1 MVEKPS
7 TAEEAIEAY
16 QRLRAKNEAKEARQ
30 PAKEEEP
37 ICIER
42 SVKAP
47 GSAPYC
53 MHELKF
59 TTNIP
64 ADEKTPQRIR
74 DLRKLWD
81 SECEEF
87 EKQYVRPQNG
97 SQTPQKPS
105 LPYGINQIE
114 WRPNQYGPGEYART
128 DQPETVE
135 LRKTLEN
142 ISKPIEIEGQSYS
155 LNTARTYVYRKPV
168 EAKP

>member
-1 MVEKPS
+1 MVTNPENV
-7 TAEEAIEAY
+7 EEAMRQYRE
-16 QRLRAKNEAKEARQ
+16 LRAKNEPKQ
-30 PAKEEEP
+30 DDP
-37 ICIER
+37 IWVER

-47 GSAPYC
+47 GSAQYC

-59 TTNIP
+59 TTVIP
-64 ADEKTPQRIR
+64 ADEKTSQRIR

-81 SECEEF
+81 FECQEF
-87 EKQYVRPQNG
+87 EKQHVRPQNG
-97 SQTPQKPS
+97 SQTPQKPT
-105 LPYGINQIE
+105 LPYGITQIE
-114 WRPNQYGPGEYART
+114 WRPNQYGPGEYTRT

-155 LNTARTYVYRKPV
+155 LNIARTYVYRKPV